1 MEEGMATGAALYF
14 LAMARNNAWANHR
27 LLQACKGLS
36 AAEFT
41 AERTSFFPSIVA
53 TYNHI
58 LVVDWFYVD
67 ALEGGTLGP
76 KAWENEIPF
85 PNFGDFDAAQR
96 GVDRRLIA
104 LCSGLDDEK
113 LAAEIRMHRASHVQF
128 DRADRVLLHL
138 FEHQIHH
145 RGQIHAMLAGSPVKP
160 PQLDEFFCAGDAKF
174 RADDMVALGWTEE
187 DVWRGLDG
195 R

>member
-1 MEEGMATGAALYF
+1 MTAGAGLYF

-27 LLQACKGLS
+27 LLKACAGLS
-36 AAEFT
+36 ADAFAAT
-41 AERTSFFPSIVA
+41 RTSFFPSVVA
-53 TYNHI
+53 TLNHI

-76 KAWENEIPF
+76 KAWENEIPCPKF
-85 PNFGDFDAAQR
+85 ADLRAAQTA
-96 GVDRRLIA
+96 VDQRLIA
-104 LCSGLDDEK
+104 FCETLNDSK
-113 LAAEIRMHRASHVQF
+113 LALPVHMHRATHVQI
-128 DRADRVLLHL
+128 DRVDRILLHL

-145 RGQIHAMLAGSPVKP
+145 RGQTHAMLAGTDLAP

-174 RADDMVALGWTEE
+174 RGADFAELGWREE
-187 DVWRGLDG
+187 DVWRGLDP

>member
-1 MEEGMATGAALYF
+1 MATGAALYF

-27 LLQACKGLS
+27 LLKACAALS
-36 AAEFT
+36 PAEFV
-41 AERTSFFPSIVA
+41 AERTSFFPSIVE

-76 KAWENEIPF
+76 KAWESEVPF
-85 PNFGDFDAAQR
+85 PNFTDFEKAQR
-96 GVDRRLIA
+96 AVDQRLIA
-104 LCSGLDDEK
+104 LCDRLDDGG
-113 LAAEIRMHRASHVQF
+113 LAKDIRMHRETHVQI

-145 RGQIHAMLAGSPVKP
+145 RGQVHAMMAGSAVKP
-160 PQLDEFFCAGDAKF
+160 PQLDEFFCAGDSKF
-174 RADDMVALGWTEE
+174 RGADFAELGWREE
-187 DVWRGLDG
+187 GVWQGLDG

>member
-1 MEEGMATGAALYF
+1 
-14 LAMARNNAWANHR
+14 MARNNAWANHR
-27 LLQACKGLS
+27 LLKSCAELS
-36 AAEFT
+36 PAEFT
-41 AERTSFFPSIVA
+41 AERTSFFPSIVD

-76 KAWENEIPF
+76 KAWEDEVPF
-85 PNFGDFDAAQR
+85 PHFADFDKAQR
-96 GVDRRLIA
+96 AVDQRLIG
-104 LCSGLDDEK
+104 LCDKLDDAG
-113 LAAEIRMHRASHVQF
+113 LAKDVHLRRATHVQV

-145 RGQIHAMLAGSPVKP
+145 RGQIHAMLAGSAVKP
-160 PQLDEFFCAGDAKF
+160 PQLDEFFCDGDRKF
-174 RADDMVALGWTEE
+174 RAADLAELGWREE
-187 DVWRGLDG
+187 DLWRGLDG